1 MNYKKLLAFSG
12 LLPLLISC
20 AGNSHYG
27 EYSFQMGKSKD
38 THIAVSLQL
47 TKEKYDVNNPEKG
60 EKFSLSFDMLTS
72 EVEDGFA
79 SLLKEFTPLTGFYSI
94 DKSVKI
100 NEDSLLKIGISVLG
114 EYEIPQD
121 ITDGIFAAS
130 ISSTTVNF
138 YLPVSFDDLRFQL
151 YWYGW
156 DLSAE
161 NIGKA
166 IASDE
171 EIEDPIA
178 SVDGQHPLNVHPTKE
193 EINAINEH
201 YPDSHDGELFR
212 DYHVLKLGL
221 IKK

>member
-100 NEDSLLKIGISVLG
+100 N
-114 EYEIPQD
+114 
-121 ITDGIFAAS
+121 
-130 ISSTTVNF
+130 
-138 YLPVSFDDLRFQL
+138 
-151 YWYGW
+151 
-156 DLSAE
+156 
-161 NIGKA
+161 
-166 IASDE
+166 
-171 EIEDPIA
+171 
-178 SVDGQHPLNVHPTKE
+178 
-193 EINAINEH
+193 
-201 YPDSHDGELFR
+201 
-212 DYHVLKLGL
+212 
-221 IKK
+221 

>member
-1 MNYKKLLAFSG
+1 M
-12 LLPLLISC
+12 
-20 AGNSHYG
+20 
-27 EYSFQMGKSKD
+27 
-38 THIAVSLQL
+38 
-47 TKEKYDVNNPEKG
+47 
-60 EKFSLSFDMLTS
+60 
-72 EVEDGFA
+72 
-79 SLLKEFTPLTGFYSI
+79 
-94 DKSVKI
+94 
-100 NEDSLLKIGISVLG
+100 LKIGISVLG

-193 EINAINEH
+193 QIDAINEH